1 MRDRQR
7 EEGGD
12 TDNPLDITLSADRER
27 ERRWRE
33 DGWVMEG
40 RKEGGGEESKNFF
53 WSSFC
58 NIEALAGERGA
69 AMNKW
74 GGEEKKRKGGGGED
88 DRDAGETAPLSH
100 GFDVGWG

>member
-1 MRDRQR
+1 M
-7 EEGGD
+7 
-12 TDNPLDITLSADRER
+12 
-27 ERRWRE
+27 
-33 DGWVMEG
+33 DGWWKEG
-40 RKEGGGEESKNFF
+40 RKEGGKKESKNFF

-58 NIEALAGERGA
+58 NIKALAGERDA

-74 GGEEKKRKGGGGED
+74 GGEEKKRKEGGGGED